1 MIMFKI
7 KIPLIATLLT
17 ILLVLTACGGYEKV
31 DQRTRPDGAQAKA
44 RKNIEEG
51 RGASIGNLTRGIG
64 KGTTYEFSSS
74 NPMWR
79 ASLETLDFLP
89 LTTVDYS
96 GGVII
101 TDWYSDNN
109 SSKESIKISLRFLS
123 NDIRSESLKVIVH
136 QKICSA
142 NLNCR
147 VVLLSNTKIKE
158 ELHTTIL
165 RKAALLEKE
174 SKNKKKKK

>member
-17 ILLVLTACGGYEKV
+17 ILLALTACAYEKV

-44 RKNIEEG
+44 RKNVEEG

-64 KGTTYEFSSS
+64 RGTTYEFSSS